1 MNLEIFQIDAFT
13 DKVFAGNPAAV
24 CPLTEWLADDQ
35 MQKIA
40 LENNLSETAFCVP
53 QGDGFGL
60 RWFTPTHEVDL
71 CGHATLATAYLLLT
85 RLTPDKGEVHFD
97 TRSGTL
103 SVTRDGD
110 FLTMDFPAKPPQ
122 KMDAPPPIID
132 ALGGSPREYWVQD
145 EYLVVYESEAEVRS
159 LKPDMAGLMDIGA
172 RGVIAT
178 APGEEC
184 DFVSRYF
191 TPARGIPEDPVTGSA
206 HCILVPFWSER
217 LGKADLVARQVSAR
231 GGQLFCR
238 NRGDR
243 VHISGRAALYMV
255 GEIFI

>member
-40 LENNLSETAFCVP
+40 LENNLAETAFFVP
-53 QGDGFGL
+53 QGDAYAL
-60 RWFTPTHEVDL
+60 RWFTPAAEVDL
-71 CGHATLATAYLLLT
+71 CGHATLATAYLLFN
-85 RLTPDKGEVHFD
+85 RLAPEKSQVNFD
-97 TRSGTL
+97 TRSGRL
-103 SVTRDGD
+103 SVTREGD
-110 FLTMDFPAKPPQ
+110 QLAMDFPAMPPQ
-122 KMDAPPPIID
+122 RMDAPPPFAS
-132 ALGGSPREYWVQD
+132 ALGGSPREFWTQD
-145 EYLVVYESEAEVRS
+145 DFLVVYETETEIRS
-159 LKPDMAGLMDIGA
+159 LKPEMAGLMDIGG
-172 RGVIAT
+172 RGVIVT
-178 APGEEC
+178 APGTDC
-184 DFVSRYF
+184 DFVSRF
-191 TPARGIPEDPVTGSA
+191 FAPAIGIPEDPVTVSA
-206 HCILVPFWSER
+206 HCILVPYWSER

-243 VHISGRAALYMV
+243 VHISGRSALYMV